1 MKGSLFWYKN
11 PMASKEQLFE
21 DLRDL
26 FVETFKV
33 DANDVRPDLQLGE
46 LPQWDSMGHMDL
58 MVGLETRFG
67 VEINA
72 ETISGLISV
81 PAILEHLEA
90 KAHA

>member
-1 MKGSLFWYKN
+1 MASLFWYKN
-11 PMASKEQLFE
+11 PMASKELLFE
-21 DLRDL
+21 ELRSL

-72 ETISGLISV
+72 ETISGLISM
-81 PAILEHLEA
+81 PAILEHIEA

>member
-1 MKGSLFWYKN
+1 MAGLFWYKN
-11 PMASKEQLFE
+11 PMASREQLFE
-21 DLRDL
+21 ELRGL

-81 PAILEHLEA
+81 PAILEHIEA